1 MSYKT
6 ILASLNEIS
15 QLDCI
20 LRAATSIAKKE
31 GAHIVGLYV
40 IPGIELKLA
49 SEIETLPIEDDTLQ
63 KHYTQQEKSVRSTF
77 EEAVKEAGVQG
88 EFQVLVAPWPHISR
102 TVVEEARQADLVIV
116 GYSSSESNRA
126 LGADFSEEVLSGSG
140 RPTLVM
146 PPTGHSGF
154 PIDRIMIGWNGS
166 REATRAIFDAIP
178 LLKQADDVLIAA
190 EESDT
195 ALGETRMD
203 ARKNALIRALIR
215 QGIKARIIGLDGSH
229 DVGEALLT
237 RAESRRAD
245 LLVIGA
251 YGHARLR
258 EFLLGGATRSVLKG
272 MKCGVLFSH

>member
-63 KHYTQQEKSVRSTF
+63 KHYRQQEKSVRSTF
-77 EEAVKEAGVQG
+77 EGAVKEAGVQG
-88 EFQVLVAPWPHISR
+88 EFQVQVAPWPHISK

-126 LGADFSEEVLSGSG
+126 LGAGFSEEVLFGSG

-146 PPTGHSGF
+146 PPTGRSGF

-178 LLKQADDVLIAA
+178 LLKQADDILIAA
-190 EESDT
+190 EESD

-203 ARKNALIRALIR
+203 ARKNALIRTLLR

-237 RAESRRAD
+237 KVESRRAD
-245 LLVIGA
+245 LLVMGA

-272 MKCGVLFSH
+272 MKCSVLFSH